1 MTGKMETHPKQRVKN
16 ADKQSNPNL
25 LMSFV
30 CSFMNANNPPNHPGM
45 KMTQMVHSNTTIE
58 IRVNIPKMTHLAK
71 EMYPVYGM

>member
-1 MTGKMETHPKQRVKN
+1 MTGKMETHPKQMVKN

-45 KMTQMVHSNTTIE
+45 KMIHMVHSNTAIE
-58 IRVNIPKMTHLAK
+58 ISVSIPKMVHLAK
-71 EMYPVYGM
+71 EMYPV